1 MPVLDLL
8 GCTMSEFINFY
19 HKLGSY
25 PWFYKISSI
34 SIPYVFFLSI
44 FLTTL
49 GLVWGILYAPTDIQ
63 QGEVYRIIYMHV
75 PAASVSQSI
84 YYTMTVAAVV
94 SIVWKMKMAGVF
106 IKSMA
111 PIGASF
117 TALALIS
124 GAIWGQPT
132 WGTWWVWDAR
142 LTSTL
147 VLLLFYL
154 VIIGLYSSFN
164 KKKSAD
170 MAVSILTL
178 VGAVNLPIIKKS
190 VDWWNTLH
198 QPASIKLTNSSSI
211 APEMLYPLLISII
224 GFYLIVLLAG
234 LMSIRAEIAHR
245 EINKDWFKNL
255 GAK

>member
-1 MPVLDLL
+1 MN
-8 GCTMSEFINFY
+8 SFY
-19 HKLGSY
+19 HKLGSF

-34 SIPYVFFLSI
+34 SIPYVFVLAFI
-44 FLTTL
+44 FLIIGL
-49 GLVWGILYAPTDIQ
+49 GWGILYSPTDLQ
-63 QGEVYRIIYMHV
+63 QGDVYRIIYMHV

-84 YYTMTVAAVV
+84 YYTMTVAAAV
-94 SIVWKMKMAGVF
+94 SIIWKMKMAGVF
-106 IKSMA
+106 IKAMA

-147 VLLLFYL
+147 VLFLFYL

-164 KKKSAD
+164 QKKSAD
-170 MAVSILTL
+170 TAVSILTL

-198 QPASIKLTNSSSI
+198 QPATIKITESSSI
-211 APEMLYPLLISII
+211 ATEMLIPLLISII
-224 GFYLIVLLAG
+224 GFYLFVLLSG
-234 LMSIRAEIAHR
+234 LIAIRAEIAQR
-245 EINKDWFKNL
+245 EINKEWFKRAGKL
-255 GAK
+255 

>member
-1 MPVLDLL
+1 MNKL
-8 GCTMSEFINFY
+8 FISINSFY
-19 HKLGSY
+19 HKLGSF

-34 SIPYVFFLSI
+34 SIPYVFVLAFI
-44 FLTTL
+44 FLIIGL
-49 GLVWGILYAPTDIQ
+49 GWGILYSPTDLQ
-63 QGEVYRIIYMHV
+63 QGDVYRIIYMHV

-84 YYTMTVAAVV
+84 YYTMTVAAAV
-94 SIVWKMKMAGVF
+94 SIIWKMKMAGVF
-106 IKSMA
+106 IKAMA

-147 VLLLFYL
+147 VLFLFYL

-164 KKKSAD
+164 QKKSAD
-170 MAVSILTL
+170 TAVSILTL

-198 QPASIKLTNSSSI
+198 QPATIKITESSSI
-211 APEMLYPLLISII
+211 ATEMLIPLLISII
-224 GFYLIVLLAG
+224 GFYLFVLLSG
-234 LMSIRAEIAHR
+234 LIAIRAEIAQR
-245 EINKDWFKNL
+245 EINKEWFKRAGKL
-255 GAK
+255 

>member
-1 MPVLDLL
+1 MNKLFN
-8 GCTMSEFINFY
+8 SINSFY
-19 HKLGSY
+19 HKLGSF
-25 PWFYKISSI
+25 PWFYKISSN
-34 SIPYVFFLSI
+34 SIPYVFVLAFI
-44 FLTTL
+44 FLIVGL
-49 GLVWGILYAPTDIQ
+49 GWGILYSPTDLQ
-63 QGEVYRIIYMHV
+63 QGDVYRIIYMHV

-94 SIVWKMKMAGVF
+94 SIIWKMKMAGVF
-106 IKSMA
+106 IKAMA

-147 VLLLFYL
+147 VLFLFYL

-164 KKKSAD
+164 QKKSAD
-170 MAVSILTL
+170 TAVSILTL

-198 QPASIKLTNSSSI
+198 QPATIKITESSSI
-211 APEMLYPLLISII
+211 ANEMLIPLLISII
-224 GFYLIVLLAG
+224 GFYLFVLLSG
-234 LMSIRAEIAHR
+234 LIAIRAEIAQR
-245 EINKDWFKNL
+245 EINKEWFKRTGKL
-255 GAK
+255 

>member
-1 MPVLDLL
+1 MNKLFN
-8 GCTMSEFINFY
+8 SINSFY
-19 HKLGSY
+19 HKLGSF

-34 SIPYVFFLSI
+34 SIPYVFVLAFI
-44 FLTTL
+44 FLIVGL
-49 GLVWGILYAPTDIQ
+49 GWGILYSPTDLQ
-63 QGEVYRIIYMHV
+63 QGDVYRIIYMHV
-75 PAASVSQSI
+75 PAASVSQTI

-94 SIVWKMKMAGVF
+94 SIIWKMKMAGVF
-106 IKSMA
+106 IKAMA

-147 VLLLFYL
+147 VLFLFYL

-164 KKKSAD
+164 QKKSAD
-170 MAVSILTL
+170 TAVSILTL

-198 QPASIKLTNSSSI
+198 QPATIKITESSSI
-211 APEMLYPLLISII
+211 ATEMLIPLLISII
-224 GFYLIVLLAG
+224 GFYLFVLLSG
-234 LMSIRAEIAHR
+234 LIAIRAEIAQR
-245 EINKDWFKNL
+245 EINKEWFKRAGKL
-255 GAK
+255 

>member
-1 MPVLDLL
+1 MNKLFN
-8 GCTMSEFINFY
+8 SINSFY
-19 HKLGSY
+19 HKLGSF

-34 SIPYVFFLSI
+34 SIPYVFVLAFI
-44 FLTTL
+44 FLIIGL
-49 GLVWGILYAPTDIQ
+49 GWGILYSPTDLQ
-63 QGEVYRIIYMHV
+63 QGDVYRIIYMHV

-84 YYTMTVAAVV
+84 YYTMTVAAAV
-94 SIVWKMKMAGVF
+94 SIIWKMKMAGVF
-106 IKSMA
+106 IKAMA

-147 VLLLFYL
+147 VLFLFYL

-164 KKKSAD
+164 QKKSAD
-170 MAVSILTL
+170 TAVSILTL

-198 QPASIKLTNSSSI
+198 QPATIKITESSSI
-211 APEMLYPLLISII
+211 ATEMLIPLLISII
-224 GFYLIVLLAG
+224 GFYLFVLLSG
-234 LMSIRAEIAHR
+234 LIAIRAEIAQR
-245 EINKDWFKNL
+245 EINKEWFKRAGKL
-255 GAK
+255 

>member
-1 MPVLDLL
+1 MNKLFK
-8 GCTMSEFINFY
+8 SINSFY
-19 HKLGSY
+19 HKLGSF

-34 SIPYVFFLSI
+34 SIPYVFVLAFI
-44 FLTTL
+44 FLIVGL
-49 GLVWGILYAPTDIQ
+49 GWGILYSPTDLQ
-63 QGEVYRIIYMHV
+63 QGDVYRIIYMHV

-94 SIVWKMKMAGVF
+94 SIIWKMKMAGVF
-106 IKSMA
+106 IKAMA

-147 VLLLFYL
+147 VLFLFYL

-164 KKKSAD
+164 QKKSAD
-170 MAVSILTL
+170 TAVSILTL

-198 QPASIKLTNSSSI
+198 QPATIKITESSSI
-211 APEMLYPLLISII
+211 ATEMLIPLLISII
-224 GFYLIVLLAG
+224 GFYLFVLLSG
-234 LMSIRAEIAHR
+234 LIAIRAEIAQR
-245 EINKDWFKNL
+245 EINKEWFKRAGKL
-255 GAK
+255 